1 MNHHKP
7 IDRTRAVG
15 RREVLACAA
24 SMGGAALAALCGV
37 VSNPARGSPAG
48 GRKRPNILWI
58 LAEDMS
64 PHFNVYGEKVST
76 TPWVDRLASEGA
88 IFMNAFV
95 TAPVCSPSRSA
106 MITGMY
112 QTTIGAHHHRS
123 SRGPVK
129 IHLPKGVRTLPEI
142 FREQGYYVTNGS
154 APLPPDRTYTV
165 GKTDYNFEFPKDLYD
180 GTEWSGRKPG
190 QPFFAQVQLRGGKF
204 RRPRIWFDQARAP
217 KLVNPDAVRLPPY
230 YPDDPVMRKD
240 WAEYL
245 DSVNYVDQDVGYIL
259 GRLER
264 EGELDNTVVFF
275 WTDHGIAHARGKQF
289 LYEEGIRVPLIV
301 RAPDRVEKGSIR
313 RDLVAHI
320 DIAATSLEFAG
331 IPLPGHL
338 ESRPLFGPK
347 AKPRE
352 YVVTARDRCDETVDR
367 IRSARTDRYKYIRNY
382 YPGRPLLQPC
392 SYKDGKEI
400 VQRLRQ
406 LHEEG
411 KLNEIQERVLFSPT
425 RPREEMYDLQ
435 QDRWELNDLAGD
447 TGHQKKL
454 AELRGILEG
463 WIKQSGDKGETPER
477 EDAYDGEMQVFFAEL
492 GDARRKITLQNI
504 ETMKR
509 WAREGK

>member
-1 MNHHKP
+1 
-7 IDRTRAVG
+7 
-15 RREVLACAA
+15 
-24 SMGGAALAALCGV
+24 
-37 VSNPARGSPAG
+37 
-48 GRKRPNILWI
+48 
-58 LAEDMS
+58 
-64 PHFNVYGEKVST
+64 
-76 TPWVDRLASEGA
+76 
-88 IFMNAFV
+88 
-95 TAPVCSPSRSA
+95 
-106 MITGMY
+106 
-112 QTTIGAHHHRS
+112 
-123 SRGPVK
+123 
-129 IHLPKGVRTLPEI
+129 
-142 FREQGYYVTNGS
+142 
-154 APLPPDRTYTV
+154 
-165 GKTDYNFEFPKDLYD
+165 
-180 GTEWSGRKPG
+180 
-190 QPFFAQVQLRGGKF
+190 
-204 RRPRIWFDQARAP
+204 
-217 KLVNPDAVRLPPY
+217 VNPDAVRLPPY

-367 IRSARTDRYKYIRNY
+367 IRSVRTDRYKYIRNY
-382 YPGRPLLQPC
+382 YPDRPLLQPS

-411 KLNEIQERVLFSPT
+411 KLNEIQERVLFSPR
-425 RPREEMYDLQ
+425 RPREAMYDLQ
-435 QDRWELNDLAGD
+435 QDPWELNDLAGD

-477 EDAYDGEMQVFFAEL
+477 EDAYDGEMQVYLAEL